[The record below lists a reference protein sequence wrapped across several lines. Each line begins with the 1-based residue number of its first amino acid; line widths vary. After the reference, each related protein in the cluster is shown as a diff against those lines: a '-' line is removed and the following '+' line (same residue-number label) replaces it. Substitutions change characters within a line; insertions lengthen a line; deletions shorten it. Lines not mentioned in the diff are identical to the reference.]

1 MNAISTDRTRRIL
14 QVVGGMN
21 RAGVETWLMHVLRH
35 IDRGKYKID
44 FLVHTDQPCAY
55 DEEIRS
61 LDSNI
66 YPCLHPSNPLRYA
79 YNFKKIVS
87 SHGPFD
93 VIHSHVHHFSGFVLR
108 LAFNLHIPKRIAH
121 SHNDLSAIQKIS
133 PWYRRLYFWY
143 MHRCIQKYATIRLA
157 CSRLAANNL
166 FGDRWDSDPRCRVL
180 YCGIDLKPFKE
191 FVDRKLVR
199 DELGIPLDAY
209 VIGHVGRFMPQKN
222 HNLIIDIFHAVLQR
236 IPHAFLLLVG
246 DGPLRNEIENKINRL
261 GMGAR
266 VLLTGSRS
274 DVPRLMKGAM
284 DLFLFPSLYEGLGL
298 AVVEAQACGLPC
310 VISDSIPEETT
321 VIPNL
326 ICRINLEN
334 NLFMW
339 SNTIKNQL
347 EKFRHIK
354 KIERIHLL
362 KLQNFEISRC
372 IEKLILFY
380 DTNIDNLC

>member
-21 RAGVETWLMHVLRH
+21 RGGVETWLMHVLRH

-61 LDSNI
+61 LGSNI

-79 YNFKKIVS
+79 YNLKKIVS

-121 SHNDLSAIQKIS
+121 SHNDLSAIIKIS

-157 CSRLAANNL
+157 CSRPAANNL
-166 FGDRWDSDPRCRVL
+166 FGDRWESDPRCRVL
-180 YCGIDLKPFKE
+180 YCGIDLRPFEE
-191 FVDRKLVR
+191 FVDRKMVR
-199 DELGIPLDAY
+199 KELGLPTDAF
-209 VIGHVGRFMPQKN
+209 VIGHVGRFMEQKN
-222 HNLIIDIFHAVLQR
+222 HELIIDIFQYVLNQ
-236 IPHAFLLLVG
+236 IPNAYLLLVG
-246 DGPLRNEIENKINRL
+246 EGPLRNSIINKVHER
-261 GMGAR
+261 G
-266 VLLTGSRS
+266 LTERIIFAGSRC

-284 DLFLFPSLYEGLGL
+284 DLFLFPSLYEGLPL

-310 VISDSIPEETT
+310 VISDAIPREVDLRTDLIIRNRLDAPLEVWVESIFLLAKTNVSWAGSFVE
-321 VIPNL
+321 
-326 ICRINLEN
+326 LEN
-334 NLFMW
+334 SPFNINH
-339 SNTIKNQL
+339 S
-347 EKFRHIK
+347 
-354 KIERIHLL
+354 IEALR
-362 KLQNFEISRC
+362 Q
-372 IEKLILFY
+372 Y
-380 DTNIDNLC
+380 YG